1 MGGPPR
7 MLAVGASS
15 RPGGTTPGERR
26 PGTIRGRAAYLLR
39 ERRPRPLGGPAGRGW
54 AEADDDRGGAG
65 GGGGGGGAVAALA
78 LMAGC
83 STGAPAPDQGGSS
96 ATTAAPL
103 PAAVTLPP
111 APSGRPAA
119 GLVGGVGA
127 YTRGRVAARP

>member
-1 MGGPPR
+1 MTG
-7 MLAVGASS
+7 
-15 RPGGTTPGERR
+15 
-26 PGTIRGRAAYLLR
+26 RGRVGWRL
-39 ERRPRPLGGPAGRGW
+39 AGV
-54 AEADDDRGGAG
+54 
-65 GGGGGGGAVAALA
+65 AVATLA

-119 GLVGGVGA
+119 GLVGAVGSEPGSMSLA
-127 YTRGRVAARP
+127 RLDPTTLRLATR